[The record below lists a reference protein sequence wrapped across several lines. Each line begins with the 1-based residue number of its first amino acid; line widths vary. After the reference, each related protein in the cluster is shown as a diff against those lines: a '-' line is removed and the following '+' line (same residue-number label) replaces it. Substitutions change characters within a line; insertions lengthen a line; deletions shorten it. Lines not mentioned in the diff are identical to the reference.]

1 MKQTVRSVGG
11 PCAAFCLAYPLITC
25 MPGGMSWKNPFLM
38 QIYADILNCD
48 LKVCA
53 EKQTVALGSAIY
65 AAASAGLYPDVPSA
79 ARGMAEKTLKTY
91 RSHYKSVERHLDGS
105 LPLCSLTQQ
114 HLERAILSMRESGL
128 SPNSICSYVRV
139 MTTFFHWCQKQ
150 GYSQLTMPQYKG
162 VETFKEPYTDEELL
176 LLLKKPKAN
185 CRFSEYRTWVIIN
198 FCLNAGCR
206 AATIRHILNK
216 DVDFSQNQV
225 FFRHTKSGKIQVI
238 PLCSK
243 MALILREYMAI
254 RGGADD
260 EYLFCDECGGQLSE
274 NALKLS
280 IAHYN
285 HARGVVKTSTHLFRH
300 TFARKYLL
308 DCGGDAF
315 TLQKLLGH
323 STLHMTRHY
332 CRIYDAD
339 LSENFDALSP
349 LAQLKTSPSRIAM
362 PRRKQ
367 K

>member
-1 MKQTVRSVGG
+1 MGKIKMPSARKLEQDFTLER
-11 PCAAFCLAYPLITC
+11 AFDAFV
-25 MPGGMSWKNPFLM
+25 KF
-38 QIYADILNCD
+38 
-48 LKVCA
+48 
-53 EKQTVALGSAIY
+53 
-65 AAASAGLYPDVPSA
+65 SA
-79 ARGMAEKTLKTY
+79 ARGLAEKTLQTY
-91 RSHYKSVERHLDGS
+91 RSHFKCVERHLDGS

-243 MALILREYMAI
+243 MVLILREYMAI

-285 HARGVVKTSTHLFRH
+285 HARGVAKTSTHLFRH